1 MALISDTESR
11 PALTGYEDRNQPLYS
26 EFEDKEKTEIIQKY
40 EQKKNNTVLDLTIN
54 EIIDNTVDLTANFM
68 DEYSLKMKEVNLEFD
83 LYEEEDTLY
92 TNLKK
97 YIIAFLL
104 YLGDKDNIIYVGVLL
119 VVLSI
124 ILYFFNI
131 SSV

>member
-1 MALISDTESR
+1 
-11 PALTGYEDRNQPLYS
+11 
-26 EFEDKEKTEIIQKY
+26 
-40 EQKKNNTVLDLTIN
+40 
-54 EIIDNTVDLTANFM
+54 
-68 DEYSLKMKEVNLEFD
+68 MKEVSLEYD

>member
-26 EFEDKEKTEIIQKY
+26 EFEDKEKTEIIRKY
-40 EQKKNNTVLDLTIN
+40 EQKNNDTVLDLTIN

-97 YIIAFLL
+97 YVIAFLL

>member
-26 EFEDKEKTEIIQKY
+26 EFEDKEKTEIIRKY
-40 EQKKNNTVLDLTIN
+40 EQKNNDTVLDLTIN

-68 DEYSLKMKEVNLEFD
+68 DEYSLKMKEVSLEFD
-83 LYEEEDTLY
+83 LYEEKDTLY

>member
-26 EFEDKEKTEIIQKY
+26 EFEDKEKTEIIRKY
-40 EQKKNNTVLDLTIN
+40 EQKNDETVLDLTIN
-54 EIIDNTVDLTANFM
+54 QIIDNTVDLTANFM
-68 DEYSLKMKEVNLEFD
+68 DEYSLKMKEVSLEYD